1 MTLTTLDTR
10 LGRIDQLR
18 AVATVKCLQVSWRTC
33 SHSCMTNDGL
43 QASAVLAALP
53 SSNMSRTG
61 AFFERLIGR
70 PVDER
75 PMPVLAQWSWGS
87 STLQIVDDAQR
98 AGGGLATIIVPDMRA
113 ALDGARARGV
123 SIDSSDG
130 TVVAS
135 VAVIEDPDGNQL
147 TIVQA
152 R

>member
-1 MTLTTLDTR
+1 
-10 LGRIDQLR
+10 
-18 AVATVKCLQVSWRTC
+18 
-33 SHSCMTNDGL
+33 MTNDGL

-53 SSNMSRTG
+53 SSNMSRTE